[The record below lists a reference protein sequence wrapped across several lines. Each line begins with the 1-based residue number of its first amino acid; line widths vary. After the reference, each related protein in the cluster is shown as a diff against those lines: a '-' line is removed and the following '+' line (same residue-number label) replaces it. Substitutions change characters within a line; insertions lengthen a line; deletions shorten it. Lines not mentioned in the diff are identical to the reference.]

1 MPNLSC
7 LTVEPVGKPSGPMKI
22 VVGLVLS
29 VVAGCSLSLETDDW
43 PMVKEGIRL
52 RFPQVRQISTAQL
65 ASWLAHPDTLQP
77 LLFDVR
83 ATQEYAISHL
93 RGARQMSPVQD
104 EALPNEPLQ
113 DDPLAGGI
121 ALDRPIVLYCS
132 VGYRSA
138 QMAEMLQERGYTNV
152 VNLEGSLFT
161 WANES
166 RPLVDAQGRFT
177 TLVHPYDE
185 ACSGLLDP
193 PFRSS
198 E

>member
-29 VVAGCSLSLETDDW
+29 VVAGCSLSFEADDW
-43 PMVKEGIRL
+43 PMVKEGIRQ

-65 ASWLAHPDTLQP
+65 ASWLAHSDTLQP

-104 EALPNEPLQ
+104 EALLNEPLQ

-138 QMAEMLQERGYTNV
+138 RMAEMLQERGYTNV

-166 RPLVDAQGRFT
+166 RPLVDAQGRST

>member
-1 MPNLSC
+1 
-7 LTVEPVGKPSGPMKI
+7 MKI

-29 VVAGCSLSLETDDW
+29 VVAGCSLYLETDDW

-138 QMAEMLQERGYTNV
+138 RMAEMLQERGYTNV

>member
-7 LTVEPVGKPSGPMKI
+7 LTVEPVGKPSAPMKI

-29 VVAGCSLSLETDDW
+29 VVAGCSLSLEADDW

-104 EALPNEPLQ
+104 EALQ

-138 QMAEMLQERGYTNV
+138 RTAEMLQERGYTNV

-166 RPLVDAQGRFT
+166 RPLVDAQGRST

>member
-1 MPNLSC
+1 
-7 LTVEPVGKPSGPMKI
+7 MKI

-29 VVAGCSLSLETDDW
+29 VVAGCSLSLEADDW

-93 RGARQMSPVQD
+93 RGARQISPVQA
-104 EALPNEPLQ
+104 EALQ

-121 ALDRPIVLYCS
+121 ALDRLIVLYCS

-138 QMAEMLQERGYTNV
+138 RIAEMLQERGYTNV

-166 RPLVDAQGRFT
+166 RPLVDAQSRST
-177 TLVHPYDE
+177 TLVHP
-185 ACSGLLDP
+185 
-193 PFRSS
+193 
-198 E
+198 

>member
-1 MPNLSC
+1 
-7 LTVEPVGKPSGPMKI
+7 MKI

-29 VVAGCSLSLETDDW
+29 AVAGCSLSLEADDW

-104 EALPNEPLQ
+104 EALQ

-138 QMAEMLQERGYTNV
+138 RMAEMLQERGYTNV

-166 RPLVDAQGRFT
+166 RPLVDAQGRST